1 MWKAPLFSIL
11 VGYLLYLSD
20 IRHAELKKNGKKLE
34 GVFQVVDTNLFL
46 VCDTHNCSIKT
57 VNESYATFVNQILVK
72 Y

>member
-20 IRHAELKKNGKKLE
+20 IRHAELKKNAIKLQ

-46 VCDTHNCSIKT
+46 ACDAHKCSIKT
-57 VNESYATFVNQILVK
+57 ANETYAIFINQILVS
-72 Y
+72 

>member
-20 IRHAELKKNGKKLE
+20 VRHAELKKNAIKLQ

-46 VCDTHNCSIKT
+46 VCDTHNCSIKN
-57 VNESYATFVNQILVK
+57 VNESYATFTNQILVS
-72 Y
+72 

>member
-1 MWKAPLFSIL
+1 MWKAPLFSII

-20 IRHAELKKNGKKLE
+20 IRHAELKKNAIKLQ

-57 VNESYATFVNQILVK
+57 VNESYATFTNQILIS
-72 Y
+72 

>member
-20 IRHAELKKNGKKLE
+20 IRHAELKKNAIKLQ
-34 GVFQVVDTNLFL
+34 GVFPVVDTNLFL

-57 VNESYATFVNQILVK
+57 VNESYVTFINQILVS
-72 Y
+72 

>member
-20 IRHAELKKNGKKLE
+20 IRHAELKKNAIKLQ

-46 VCDTHNCSIKT
+46 VCDTHNCSIKN
-57 VNESYATFVNQILVK
+57 VNESYATFTNQILIS
-72 Y
+72 